1 MNARAAARRRSPEED
16 GKIDGFRKALGPLVV
31 AAETTR
37 MPMAFTDAND
47 PGHPMSMIGCG
58 RPLLK
63 LSLRYIGARK
73 GRPEDFTV
81 VRPSATERNAPSS

>member
-1 MNARAAARRRSPEED
+1 MTATNKSED
-16 GKIDGFRKALGPLVV
+16 QKVAEGKIDGFRKALGPLVV